1 MRNIFRAPVDNQHFR
16 DTIEI
21 GKPFNEVANF
31 LSGKYRAKLQRITK
45 DGVVR
50 FWGSTPGEAN
60 KRNFQ
65 KLTEGDELLCY
76 RSGNYIAL
84 CKIAFTTIN
93 REFAKYA
100 WGETETGTTW
110 ELIYFLSEVGTFKID
125 SSIINK
131 EFGFAKGPVMGFSPI
146 SEDKAKQFLA
156 KHNSVENFINELGYE
171 EKLQSK
177 ISEEISKLK
186 IQSPFEAQFYLV
198 DLGNQLQFDT
208 YVPNSDA
215 GHEAFGKKLLELTT
229 INKEKLSEYFG
240 PAILNPLSTIDVI
253 WFRGNYVPK
262 YFYEVIHR
270 TGWSEALL
278 RLDTVTKHFDSANAR
293 IIGPGE
299 SRQEFA
305 NVLRK
310 WTGPRDNLSF
320 KDYAQLINAHSES
333 LHFQKIVDEFLA

>member
-1 MRNIFRAPVDNQHFR
+1 MKNIFRVPVDNQHFK
-16 DTIEI
+16 DTIEV

-31 LSGKYRAKLQRITK
+31 LSGEYRARLERITK

-65 KLTEGDELLCY
+65 KLSEGDELLCY

-93 REFAKYA
+93 RELAKYA
-100 WGETETGTTW
+100 WGETQTGTTW
-110 ELIYFLSEVGTFKID
+110 ELIYFFSEVRTFKID

-131 EFGFAKGPVMGFSPI
+131 EFGFAEGPVMGFSPVN
-146 SEDKAKQFLA
+146 ANRTKQFLA

-208 YVPNSDA
+208 YVPSSDA
-215 GHEAFGKKLLELTT
+215 GHEVFGKKLAELTT
-229 INKEKLSEYFG
+229 IKKDDLSLYFG
-240 PAILNPLSTIDVI
+240 PAIFSPLSTIDVI
-253 WFRGNYVPK
+253 WFKSNYTPK

-278 RLDTVTKHFDSANAR
+278 RLDTVSKHFDSANAR
-293 IIGPGE
+293 IVGPEE

-305 NVLRK
+305 DALRK
-310 WTGPRDNLSF
+310 WSGPRDNLNF
-320 KDYAQLINAHSES
+320 KCYEQLINVHSES